1 VAAGGDL
8 TGGTRMTPTIKRPIA
23 DPSILDDAPLKAPAT
38 ILLVDDDRELSRL
51 ITEYLG
57 NNGIR
62 VLVEGRGDRVLK
74 RVNEERP
81 DLIILDVMLPGQ
93 DGFDACRELR
103 ASGNRTPVLM
113 LTAREED
120 YDEVLGLELG
130 ADDYLGKPVKPRVL
144 LAHIKALLRR
154 AGDDREAADAHR
166 LAFGALM
173 IDHTTREVRLN
184 ANIVDLSAA
193 EFDLLWLLA
202 THAGKI
208 LGRQEILKSLRGLE
222 YDGTDRSIDVRVS
235 RLRRKLGDDVSPIA
249 KIKTVRP
256 QGYMFSPVPW

>member
-1 VAAGGDL
+1 MNA
-8 TGGTRMTPTIKRPIA
+8 TIKRPLS
-23 DPSILDDAPLKAPAT
+23 DPSVLDDAPLKAPAT
-38 ILLVDDDRELSRL
+38 VLLVDDDRELARL
-51 ITEYLG
+51 ISEYLG

-74 RVNEERP
+74 RANEERP

-93 DGFDACRELR
+93 DGFSACRELR
-103 ASGNRTPVLM
+103 AAGNLIPVLM

-130 ADDYLGKPVKPRVL
+130 ADDYLAKPVKPRVL

-154 AGDDREAADAHR
+154 TGEDRQAANTHR
-166 LAFGALM
+166 LSFGALA
-173 IDHTTREVRLN
+173 IDHASREVRLGEN
-184 ANIVDLSAA
+184 VVDLSTA

-235 RLRRKLGDDVSPIA
+235 RLRRKLGDDVSPVA

-256 QGYMFSPVPW
+256 QGYMFSPAPW

>member
-1 VAAGGDL
+1 
-8 TGGTRMTPTIKRPIA
+8 MFTIKSPNVDA
-23 DPSILDDAPLKAPAT
+23 QMLDDAPLKAPAT
-38 ILLVDDDRELSRL
+38 ILLVDDDRELARL
-51 ITEYLG
+51 IGEYLG

-74 RVNEERP
+74 RVNEDRP
-81 DLIILDVMLPGQ
+81 DLVILDVMLPGK
-93 DGFDACRELR
+93 DGFEACRELR
-103 ASGNRTPVLM
+103 NAGNRLPILM

-130 ADDYLGKPVKPRVL
+130 ADDYLAKPVKPRVL

-154 AGDDREAADAHR
+154 TSEDKLASDPHR
-166 LAFGALM
+166 LQFGALQ
-173 IDHTTREVRLN
+173 IDHASREVRL
-184 ANIVDLSAA
+184 AGEIVDLSAA

-235 RLRRKLGDDVSPIA
+235 RLRRKLGDDVSPVA

-256 QGYMFSPVPW
+256 QGYMFSPAAW